1 MSHDDDR
8 LRSESLEIEHLLDE
22 IRELVTRP
30 AWDRVERVLGRIIGL
45 YAAGLARA
53 LRHAR
58 NSGAT
63 PEAFDG
69 MLRDDDLL
77 SSLLVLHGLH
87 PLSTEQR
94 VEHALSRARDELGIG
109 EGQLVLVE
117 IEAGVVRLRASGM
130 LGGGAMASRVA
141 EAAIRRAIEDAA
153 PEISAVELAGA
164 EPPVD
169 PGLVQIRK
177 RQQGGAR

>member
-1 MSHDDDR
+1 MTHDDDR

-53 LRHAR
+53 LHHAR
-58 NSGAT
+58 NAGVTAD
-63 PEAFDG
+63 AFDG

-94 VEHALSRARDELGIG
+94 VEHALTRARAELGIG
-109 EGQLVLVE
+109 ETQLALVE
-117 IEAGVVRLRASGM
+117 IEAGVVRLRATGM

-153 PEISAVELAGA
+153 PEIAAVELAGA
-164 EPPVD
+164 EPPID
-169 PGLVQIRK
+169 PGLVQIRRK
-177 RQQGGAR
+177 EGGAR

>member
-1 MSHDDDR
+1 MTEEDDR

-30 AWDRVERVLGRIIGL
+30 AWERVERVLGRIIGL

-58 NSGAT
+58 DAGAS
-63 PEAFDG
+63 PQFDR

-87 PLSTEQR
+87 PLSIAER
-94 VEHALSRARDELGIG
+94 VEHALDVARRELGISKDD
-109 EGQLVLVE
+109 LALIA
-117 IEAGVVRLRASGM
+117 IEAGTVRLRATDR

-141 EAAIRRAIEDAA
+141 ESAIRRAIETVA
-153 PEISAVELAGA
+153 PEIAGVELAGV
-164 EPPVD
+164 EPVQD
-169 PGLVQIRK
+169 PDLVQIR
-177 RQQGGAR
+177 RRGAR